1 MQIEIIENIE
11 GFVHEETGNITL
23 KITPKK
29 FDIISNEESGQIVL
43 NEIMTILGFAPIK
56 LLDDCLID
64 HDFIKENN
72 L

>member
-1 MQIEIIENIE
+1 MQLEIIENIE
-11 GFVHEETGNITL
+11 GFVSEESGEITL

-43 NEIMTILGFAPIK
+43 NEILNLLGFAPIK

-64 HDFIKENN
+64 SDFAKEN